1 MRPGFLAIWGMNRF
15 GGPGGGSEG
24 VQRLGSSMFLG
35 RHWGW
40 WGDTI
45 AAALLILIGLI
56 GVFALIGLYARRIWS
71 LPTHMQ
77 PKQHKV

>member
-1 MRPGFLAIWGMNRF
+1 MSRNLPAACCCPLALG
-15 GGPGGGSEG
+15 EG
-24 VQRLGSSMFLG
+24 AGQRLGAAMFLG